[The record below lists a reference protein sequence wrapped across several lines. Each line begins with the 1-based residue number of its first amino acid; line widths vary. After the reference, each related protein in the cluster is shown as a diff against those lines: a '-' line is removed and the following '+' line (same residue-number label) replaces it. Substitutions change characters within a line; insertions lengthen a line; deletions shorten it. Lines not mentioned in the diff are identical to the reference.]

1 MFGRGDSFDDLFNEL
16 NNMFGGRSNP
26 FGGRFGVHGKN
37 NVEKGKDENG
47 EWNKETFTSDDGKI
61 VITSFVRTSGFDDD
75 MITNMFK
82 NKKQKEGGVE
92 GLKKELQRAIEAE
105 DYELAIAIRDKIKQR
120 ENSQE
125 SIDKLEAELKQVI
138 GDHNF
143 ERAIEIR
150 EELKKLKM

>member
-16 NNMFGGRSNP
+16 NNMFGRSNP
-26 FGGRFGVHGKN
+26 FGGGFGIHGKN

-47 EWNKETFTSDDGKI
+47 EWNKETFTSNDGKV
-61 VITSFVRTSGFDDD
+61 VITSFIRTSGFDDD
-75 MITNMFK
+75 MLMNPFK
-82 NKKQKEGGVE
+82 NKKQKDNGLE
-92 GLKKELQRAIEAE
+92 GLQKELQLAIESE

-138 GDHNF
+138 ADHNF

>member
-16 NNMFGGRSNP
+16 NNMFGRNNP
-26 FGGRFGVHGKN
+26 FGGRFGIHGKN

-47 EWNKETFTSDDGKI
+47 EWNKETFTSEDGKI
-61 VITSFVRTSGFDDD
+61 VITSFVRTSGFNDD
-75 MITNMFK
+75 MLMNPFK
-82 NKKQKEGGVE
+82 NKNQKDSGVD
-92 GLKKELQRAIEAE
+92 GLKKELQRAIETE
-105 DYELAIAIRDKIKQR
+105 DYELAIAIRDKMKKL

-125 SIDKLEAELKQVI
+125 EIEKLENELKQVI
-138 GDHNF
+138 SDHNF

>member
-16 NNMFGGRSNP
+16 NNMFGRHP
-26 FGGRFGVHGKN
+26 FGGRFGIHGKN

-61 VITSFVRTSGFDDD
+61 VITSFVRSSGFDDD
-75 MITNMFK
+75 MLTKMFK
-82 NKKQKEGGVE
+82 QHKKQDSSVDR
-92 GLKKELQRAIEAE
+92 LKSELQRSIENE
-105 DYELAIAIRDKIKQR
+105 DYELSIHLRDKIKQY

-125 SIDKLEAELKQVI
+125 GINKLEIELKQVI
-138 GDHNF
+138 ADHNF

-150 EELKKLKM
+150 EELKKLKK

>member
-16 NNMFGGRSNP
+16 NNMFGRNNP
-26 FGGRFGVHGKN
+26 FRGRFGIHGKN

-47 EWNKETFTSDDGKI
+47 EWNKETFTSEDGKI
-61 VITSFVRTSGFDDD
+61 VITSFVRNSGFDDD
-75 MITNMFK
+75 MMTNMFK
-82 NKKQKEGGVE
+82 SRKKQEVSGDR
-92 GLKKELQRAIEAE
+92 LKSELQRAIENE
-105 DYELAIAIRDKIKQR
+105 DYELAIAIRDKMKKL

-125 SIDKLEAELKQVI
+125 EIEKLENELKQVI
-138 GDHNF
+138 SDHNF